1 MQNLAYINPLALYR
15 DNYLYKKL
23 SVSLERLCEIKGPLT
38 VGMLS
43 AASDQLSS
51 PQ

>member
-1 MQNLAYINPLALYR
+1 MQNLAYVKTLALHR
-15 DNYLYKKL
+15 DNYLYRKL
-23 SVSLERLCEIKGPLT
+23 SLSLMCEIKGPLT

-43 AASDQLSS
+43 ATSDQLSS

>member
-1 MQNLAYINPLALYR
+1 MQNLTFVKTLPLYR

-23 SVSLERLCEIKGPLT
+23 SLSLLCEIKGPLT

-43 AASDQLSS
+43 ATSDQLSS
-51 PQ
+51 PR